1 MLTFTRWYNYEHQHN
16 QLRFVTLPQRHT
28 GQDKSM
34 KTIMMKKIIA
44 QHRVARRCFSTG
56 PVAAAY
62 ELKVNAGEVRRD
74 DAQVALAAKFDAL
87 YESLALLP
95 PVPVRTDDPTESSAT
110 SNSPLL
116 LARSLASAQ
125 SFLRK
130 KFHLWFFGTPPR
142 GMYIYGPVGV
152 GKSFL
157 MDLFY
162 ASVTVPDDS
171 CCHNNSH
178 KHTKMTKRRVHF
190 HEFMLDV
197 HHRIFIY
204 KQKHP
209 RGDALPII
217 AQQLAQEAQLLCFDE
232 FQVTDIADAMILKR
246 LFSLLLDW
254 NVVMVATSNRAP
266 DALYKG
272 GINRSLFLPFIDML
286 KDTSDIISM
295 EDSKKDYRLESRAD
309 GQSYFWSNK
318 DVHGDNSIHRDMQ
331 AQLEEI
337 FGGTASGT
345 EAEIIPVLF
354 GRTVQVA
361 RLNDRCA
368 WFDFSEL
375 CYQPLGAADYI
386 SLCRRFPVI
395 IMERVPQLDANHLN
409 EARRFVTLIDACYE
423 SRTRLVLAAQVPL
436 DELFVD
442 FEAQVESSDGDEELI
457 VNDKGG
463 NSSSFATT
471 MIRTKEGKYYEWSA
485 TGRIGVSLAQFSS
498 ANDLAFSF
506 RRAASRLVE
515 MGGKE
520 WGRQ

>member
-1 MLTFTRWYNYEHQHN
+1 M
-16 QLRFVTLPQRHT
+16 
-28 GQDKSM
+28 M
-34 KTIMMKKIIA
+34 KTTMIKMTKKTIA
-44 QHRVARRCFSTG
+44 QHRVARRSFSTG

-62 ELKVNAGEVRRD
+62 KLKVDAGEVRRD
-74 DAQVALAAKFDAL
+74 DAQIALAAKFDAL
-87 YESLALLP
+87 YESLASLP
-95 PVPVRTDDPTESSAT
+95 PVPELTDDPTQSNCKSS
-110 SNSPLL
+110 SPLL
-116 LARSLASAQ
+116 LGRSLASAQ

-130 KFHLWFFGTPPR
+130 KFHLWSFGPPPR
-142 GMYIYGPVGV
+142 GMYIHGPVGV

-162 ASVTVPDDS
+162 ASVTVPDDDS
-171 CCHNNSH
+171 GCNNDSHSH
-178 KHTKMTKRRVHF
+178 KHATITKRRVHF

-197 HHRIFIY
+197 HHRIFVY
-204 KQKHP
+204 NQKHP
-209 RGDALPII
+209 RGDAIPII

-246 LFSLLLDW
+246 LFLFLLDY
-254 NVVMVATSNRAP
+254 NVVMVATSNRPP
-266 DALYKG
+266 DALYEG
-272 GINRSLFLPFIDML
+272 GINRSLFLPFIDIL
-286 KDTSDIISM
+286 KHSSDIISM
-295 EDSKKDYRLESRAD
+295 EDSCKDYRLETRAD

-318 DVHGDNSIHRDMQ
+318 DVHGDNNINNNIQ

-337 FGGTASGT
+337 FGGAASGT

-354 GRTVQVA
+354 GRSVQVA
-361 RLNDRCA
+361 RLNNRCA

-375 CYQPLGAADYI
+375 CDQALGAADYI
-386 SLCRRFPVI
+386 SLCCRFPVL
-395 IMERVPQLDANHLN
+395 IMDRVPQLDANRLN

-442 FEAQVESSDGDEELI
+442 FEAQVESRDGDEELF
-457 VNDKGG
+457 VSEEGG

-471 MIRTKEGKYYEWSA
+471 MIRTKEGEYLEWSA
-485 TGRIGVSLAQFSS
+485 TGLIGVSLAQLSS

>member
-1 MLTFTRWYNYEHQHN
+1 M
-16 QLRFVTLPQRHT
+16 
-28 GQDKSM
+28 M
-34 KTIMMKKIIA
+34 KTVMKNMAA
-44 QHRVARRCFSTG
+44 QHHVARRSLPTG
-56 PVAAAY
+56 PVTTAY
-62 ELKVNAGEVRRD
+62 ERKVDAEEVRRD
-74 DAQVALAAKFDAL
+74 DAQVALAAKLDAL
-87 YESLALLP
+87 HESLTSLP
-95 PVPVRTDDPTESSAT
+95 PVPMRTDRPTESS
-110 SNSPLL
+110 SRSSSPLL
-116 LARSLASAQ
+116 LTRSLASAQ

-130 KFHLWFFGTPPR
+130 KFHLWSFGPPPR
-142 GMYIYGPVGV
+142 GMYIHGPVGV

-162 ASVTVPDDS
+162 ASVNVPDDS
-171 CCHNNSH
+171 CINNDSH
-178 KHTKMTKRRVHF
+178 SFKHVKITKRRVHF

-197 HHRIFIY
+197 HHRIFVY

-209 RGDALPII
+209 RDDAIPII

-232 FQVTDIADAMILKR
+232 FQVTDVADAMILKR
-246 LFSLLLDW
+246 LFLLLLDW
-254 NVVMVATSNRAP
+254 NVVVVATSNRSP

-286 KDTSDIISM
+286 KHRFDIISM
-295 EDSKKDYRLESRAD
+295 EDSAKDYRLETRAD

-318 DVHGDNSIHRDMQ
+318 DVHGDYSDNNMQ
-331 AQLEEI
+331 AQLKEI

-345 EAEIIPVLF
+345 KAEAIHVLF

-386 SLCRRFPVI
+386 SLCDRFQVLI
-395 IMERVPQLDANHLN
+395 IDQVPQLDANHLD
-409 EARRFVTLIDACYE
+409 EARRFVTLIDVCYE
-423 SRTRLVLAAQVPL
+423 SRTRLVLAAKVPL
-436 DELFVD
+436 DELFVE
-442 FEAQVESSDGDEELI
+442 FEAQVESSDGNEELF
-457 VNDKGG
+457 VSEKGG

-471 MIRTKEGKYYEWSA
+471 MIRTKEGEQFEWSA
-485 TGRIGVSLAQFSS
+485 TGRSGVSLAQLSA

>member
-1 MLTFTRWYNYEHQHN
+1 
-16 QLRFVTLPQRHT
+16 
-28 GQDKSM
+28 M
-34 KTIMMKKIIA
+34 KTKTMMNTTIA
-44 QHRVARRCFSTG
+44 QPRVAWRCSSTG
-56 PVAAAY
+56 PVTAAY
-62 ELKVNAGEVRRD
+62 ELKVDAGEVRRD

-87 YESLALLP
+87 HESLTSLP
-95 PVPVRTDDPTESSAT
+95 PVPTSTDDQTASRFTSSG
-110 SNSPLL
+110 PLS
-116 LARSLASAQ
+116 LARSLTSAQ

-130 KFHLWFFGTPPR
+130 KFNLWSFGPPPR
-142 GMYIYGPVGV
+142 GIYIHGPVGV

-162 ASVTVPDDS
+162 SLVNVPDDDS
-171 CCHNNSH
+171 GCNNDSH
-178 KHTKMTKRRVHF
+178 KQAKITKRRVHF

-197 HHRIFIY
+197 HHRIFAY
-204 KQKHP
+204 KQEHP
-209 RGDALPII
+209 RGDAIPII

-232 FQVTDIADAMILKR
+232 FQVTDVADAMILKR
-246 LFSLLLDW
+246 LFLLLLDC
-254 NVVMVATSNRAP
+254 NVVVVATSNRSP
-266 DALYKG
+266 DTLYEG

-286 KDTSDIISM
+286 KDTFDIISM
-295 EDSKKDYRLESRAD
+295 EDSQKDYRLESRAD

-318 DVHGDNSIHRDMQ
+318 DMQGDNNINNNIQ

-337 FGGTASGT
+337 FGGTASTT
-345 EAEIIPVLF
+345 EAESIPVHF

-361 RLNDRCA
+361 RLNNQCA

>member
-1 MLTFTRWYNYEHQHN
+1 MA
-16 QLRFVTLPQRHT
+16 V
-28 GQDKSM
+28 
-34 KTIMMKKIIA
+34 
-44 QHRVARRCFSTG
+44 QHRVARQSIPTG
-56 PVAAAY
+56 PVTAAY
-62 ELKVNAGEVRRD
+62 ERKVDAGEVQQD
-74 DAQVALAAKFDAL
+74 NAQLALAAKLDAL
-87 YESLALLP
+87 YKSLASLP
-95 PVPVRTDDPTESSAT
+95 PVPMRTDHQTVDSTT
-110 SNSPLL
+110 SNGPHLL
-116 LARSLASAQ
+116 VRSLASAQ

-130 KFHLWFFGTPPR
+130 KFHLWSFGPPPR
-142 GMYIYGPVGV
+142 GIYIHGPVGV

-162 ASVTVPDDS
+162 ALVNVPDDDY
-171 CCHNNSH
+171 CFKNNSH
-178 KHTKMTKRRVHF
+178 KHAKITKRRVHF

-197 HHRIFIY
+197 HHRIFVY
-204 KQKHP
+204 KQEHP
-209 RGDALPII
+209 RDDAIPII

-232 FQVTDIADAMILKR
+232 FQVTDVADAMILKR
-246 LFSLLLDW
+246 LFLYLSYW
-254 NVVMVATSNRAP
+254 NVVVVVTSNRSP
-266 DALYKG
+266 DTLYEG

-286 KDTSDIISM
+286 KGTFDIISM
-295 EDSKKDYRLESRAD
+295 EDSQKDYRLESRAD

-318 DVHGDNSIHRDMQ
+318 DIHGDNNINNNIQ
-331 AQLEEI
+331 GQLEDI
-337 FGGTASGT
+337 FGSTTSTNEGES
-345 EAEIIPVLF
+345 ISVLF
-354 GRTVQVA
+354 GRSVQVA
-361 RLNDRCA
+361 RFNDRCA
-368 WFDFSEL
+368 WFHFSEL

-442 FEAQVESSDGDEELI
+442 FEAQVESSDGDGELI

-515 MGGKE
+515 MGGKG

>member
-1 MLTFTRWYNYEHQHN
+1 
-16 QLRFVTLPQRHT
+16 
-28 GQDKSM
+28 M
-34 KTIMMKKIIA
+34 KTVTKKMTA
-44 QHRVARRCFSTG
+44 QHRVAQRSLPKG
-56 PVAAAY
+56 PVTAAY
-62 ELKVNAGEVRRD
+62 ERKVEAGEVQRD
-74 DAQVALAAKFDAL
+74 DAQVALAAKLDAL
-87 YESLALLP
+87 HESLAALP
-95 PVPVRTDDPTESSAT
+95 PVPMCTGHPKEGSTTSSG
-110 SNSPLL
+110 SRLL
-116 LARSLASAQ
+116 ERSLASAQ

-130 KFHLWFFGTPPR
+130 KLHLWSFGPSPR
-142 GMYIYGPVGV
+142 GIYIHGPVGV

-162 ASVTVPDDS
+162 ALVNATDDDS
-171 CCHNNSH
+171 CCKNNSH
-178 KHTKMTKRRVHF
+178 KYAKITKRRVHF

-197 HHRIFIY
+197 HHRIFVY
-204 KQKHP
+204 KQEHP
-209 RGDALPII
+209 RDDAIPIV

-232 FQVTDIADAMILKR
+232 FQVTDVADAMILKR
-246 LFSLLLDW
+246 LFLFLSYW
-254 NVVMVATSNRAP
+254 NVVVVATSNRSP
-266 DALYKG
+266 DALYEG

-286 KDTSDIISM
+286 KHTFDIISM
-295 EDSKKDYRLESRAD
+295 DGSQKDYRLESRAD
-309 GQSYFWSNK
+309 GQSYFWLTK
-318 DVHGDNSIHRDMQ
+318 DIHGDNSINNNIQ

-337 FGGTASGT
+337 FGGTPSTT
-345 EAEIIPVLF
+345 EAESIPVLF
-354 GRTVQVA
+354 GRSVQVG

-395 IMERVPQLDANHLN
+395 IMEHVPQLDANHLN

-442 FEAQVESSDGDEELI
+442 FEAQVESSDGDGELI

-485 TGRIGVSLAQFSS
+485 TGRVGVSLAQFSS

-515 MGGKE
+515 MGGKG

>member
-1 MLTFTRWYNYEHQHN
+1 M
-16 QLRFVTLPQRHT
+16 
-28 GQDKSM
+28 M
-34 KTIMMKKIIA
+34 KTMVKIKMKTVLA
-44 QHRVARRCFSTG
+44 QHRGARRCFSTG
-56 PVAAAY
+56 PVVAAY
-62 ELKVNAGEVRRD
+62 ELKVAAGEVRRD
-74 DAQVALAAKFDAL
+74 DAQVALAEKLDAL
-87 YESLALLP
+87 HESLASLP
-95 PVPVRTDDPTESSAT
+95 PLPVRTDHKTESSYT
-110 SNSPLL
+110 SSSPLL
-116 LARSLASAQ
+116 LVRSLASAQ
-125 SFLRK
+125 FFLRK
-130 KFHLWFFGTPPR
+130 KLHSWSFGPPPR
-142 GMYIYGPVGV
+142 GMYIHGPVGV

-162 ASVTVPDDS
+162 ASVSVPDDDS
-171 CCHNNSH
+171 GCNNDSH
-178 KHTKMTKRRVHF
+178 KHAKITKRRVHF

-197 HHRIFIY
+197 HHRIFAC
-204 KQKHP
+204 KHKHP
-209 RGDALPII
+209 RDDAIPII

-246 LFSLLLDW
+246 LFLLLLDL
-254 NVVMVATSNRAP
+254 NVVVVATSNRAP
-266 DALYKG
+266 DALYEG

-286 KDTSDIISM
+286 KHASDIISM
-295 EDSKKDYRLESRAD
+295 EDSCKDYRLENRSG

-318 DVHGDNSIHRDMQ
+318 DVHGVNDVNNNIQ
-331 AQLEEI
+331 AQLEKI
-337 FGGTASGT
+337 FGGTASIT
-345 EAEIIPVLF
+345 KAESIPVLF
-354 GRTVQVA
+354 DRTVQSV

-386 SLCRRFPVI
+386 SLCCRFPVLI
-395 IMERVPQLDANHLN
+395 IDRVPQLDANHLN

-442 FEAQVESSDGDEELI
+442 FEAQVESSDGDEELF
-457 VNDKGG
+457 VSDKGG

-471 MIRTKEGKYYEWSA
+471 MIRNKKGEYWEWSA

-506 RRAASRLVE
+506 RRAASRLAE

>member
-1 MLTFTRWYNYEHQHN
+1 M
-16 QLRFVTLPQRHT
+16 
-28 GQDKSM
+28 M
-34 KTIMMKKIIA
+34 KTMKTMKMIV
-44 QHRVARRCFSTG
+44 QHGVARRSFSTG

-62 ELKVNAGEVRRD
+62 ELKVDAGEVRRD

-87 YESLALLP
+87 HESLASLP
-95 PVPVRTDDPTESSAT
+95 PVPVRTDDPTESSCT
-110 SNSPLL
+110 SSSPVLL
-116 LARSLASAQ
+116 LLSRSLASAQ

-130 KFHLWFFGTPPR
+130 KFHLWSFGPPPR
-142 GMYIYGPVGV
+142 GMYIYGSVGV

-162 ASVTVPDDS
+162 ASVTVPDDDS
-171 CCHNNSH
+171 CCNNDSHSH
-178 KHTKMTKRRVHF
+178 KHAKITKRRVHF

-197 HHRIFIY
+197 HHRIFVY

-209 RGDALPII
+209 RGDAIPII

-246 LFSLLLDW
+246 LFLLLLLDW
-254 NVVMVATSNRAP
+254 NVVVVATSNRPP
-266 DALYKG
+266 DALYEG
-272 GINRSLFLPFIDML
+272 GINRSLFLPFIEIL
-286 KDTSDIISM
+286 KHTSDIISM
-295 EDSKKDYRLESRAD
+295 EDSRKDYRLETRAG

-318 DVHGDNSIHRDMQ
+318 DVHGDNNINNNMQ

-386 SLCRRFPVI
+386 SLCRRFPVL
-395 IMERVPQLDANHLN
+395 IMDRVPQLDANHLN

-442 FEAQVESSDGDEELI
+442 FEAQVESIDGDEELF
-457 VNDKGG
+457 VSEKGG
-463 NSSSFATT
+463 SSSSFATT
-471 MIRTKEGKYYEWSA
+471 MIRTKEGEYLEWSA
-485 TGRIGVSLAQFSS
+485 TGRIGVSLAQLSA

>member
-1 MLTFTRWYNYEHQHN
+1 M
-16 QLRFVTLPQRHT
+16 
-28 GQDKSM
+28 M
-34 KTIMMKKIIA
+34 KTMMMKMTMIA
-44 QHRVARRCFSTG
+44 QHRSAQQDFSTG
-56 PVAAAY
+56 PVTAAY

-87 YESLALLP
+87 HESLASLP
-95 PVPVRTDDPTESSAT
+95 PVPVRIDVPTESSCT
-110 SNSPLL
+110 SSSPLL
-116 LARSLASAQ
+116 LLLARFQASAQ

-130 KFHLWFFGTPPR
+130 KFHLWSFGPPPR
-142 GMYIYGPVGV
+142 GMYIHGPVGV

-171 CCHNNSH
+171 CCTNDNHSGSHSH
-178 KHTKMTKRRVHF
+178 KHAKITKRRIHF

-197 HHRIFIY
+197 HHRIFVY
-204 KQKHP
+204 KQKYP
-209 RGDALPII
+209 RGDAIPFI
-217 AQQLAQEAQLLCFDE
+217 AQELAQEAQLLCFDE

-246 LFSLLLDW
+246 LFLLLLDC
-254 NVVMVATSNRAP
+254 NVVVVATSNRSP

-272 GINRSLFLPFIDML
+272 GINRSLFLPFINIL
-286 KDTSDIISM
+286 KQTSDIISM
-295 EDSKKDYRLESRAD
+295 EDSGKDYRRETRAGD
-309 GQSYFWSNK
+309 QSYFWYNK
-318 DVHGDNSIHRDMQ
+318 DVHGDNNINNNMQ

-386 SLCRRFPVI
+386 SLCSRFPVLI
-395 IMERVPQLDANHLN
+395 IDRVPQLDANYLN

-442 FEAQVESSDGDEELI
+442 FEAHVESCDGDEELF
-457 VNDKGG
+457 VSEKGG

-471 MIRTKEGKYYEWSA
+471 MIRTKEGEYFEWSA
-485 TGRIGVSLAQFSS
+485 TGRIGVSLAQFSA

-506 RRAASRLVE
+506 RRATSRLVE

>member
-1 MLTFTRWYNYEHQHN
+1 MM
-16 QLRFVTLPQRHT
+16 
-28 GQDKSM
+28 M
-34 KTIMMKKIIA
+34 KTMIEK
-44 QHRVARRCFSTG
+44 HRVAQRCFSIG
-56 PVAAAY
+56 PVSAAY
-62 ELKVNAGEVRRD
+62 ELMVDAGEVRRD
-74 DAQVALAAKFDAL
+74 DAQVALAAKLDDL
-87 YESLALLP
+87 HESLASLP
-95 PVPVRTDDPTESSAT
+95 PVPLLTDEQIESSR
-110 SNSPLL
+110 SSSRPLL
-116 LARSLASAQ
+116 LARSMASAQ

-130 KFHLWFFGTPPR
+130 KFHLWSFGLPPR
-142 GMYIYGPVGV
+142 GIYIHGPVGV

-162 ASVTVPDDS
+162 ALVNVFDDS
-171 CCHNNSH
+171 RCNNDRF
-178 KHTKMTKRRVHF
+178 KHAKITKRRVHF

-197 HHRIFIY
+197 HHRIFVY

-209 RGDALPII
+209 RGDAIPII

-232 FQVTDIADAMILKR
+232 FQVTDVADAMILKR
-246 LFSLLLDW
+246 LFLLLLDC
-254 NVVMVATSNRAP
+254 NVVVVATSNRSP
-266 DALYKG
+266 DALYEG

-286 KDTSDIISM
+286 KHTFDIISM
-295 EDSKKDYRLESRAD
+295 EGSTKDYRLENRAD

-318 DVHGDNSIHRDMQ
+318 DVQGDNSSNNDMQ

-337 FGGTASGT
+337 FGGTASGA
-345 EAEIIPVLF
+345 ESEIIKVRF

-375 CYQPLGAADYI
+375 CYQPLGAADYL
-386 SLCRRFPVI
+386 SLCDRFPVL
-395 IMERVPQLDANHLN
+395 IMDNVPQLDANHLN

-442 FEAQVESSDGDEELI
+442 FEAQVESSDGDEELF
-457 VNDKGG
+457 VSEKGG

-471 MIRTKEGKYYEWSA
+471 MIRTKDGEHMEWSA
-485 TGRIGVSLAQFSS
+485 TGLIGVSLAQFSS

-520 WGRQ
+520 WGRE

>member
-1 MLTFTRWYNYEHQHN
+1 M
-16 QLRFVTLPQRHT
+16 
-28 GQDKSM
+28 M
-34 KTIMMKKIIA
+34 KTIMIKTMMIKAMIP
-44 QHRVARRCFSTG
+44 QRHLARRCFSKG

-62 ELKVNAGEVRRD
+62 ELKVDVGEVRRD

-87 YESLALLP
+87 HDSLASLP
-95 PVPVRTDDPTESSAT
+95 PVPISTYDPTKSSFT
-110 SNSPLL
+110 SSSSLSLL

-125 SFLRK
+125 SFLQK
-130 KFHLWFFGTPPR
+130 KFHLWLFGPPPR
-142 GMYIYGPVGV
+142 GMYIHGPVGV

-162 ASVTVPDDS
+162 ASVTVPDDDS
-171 CCHNNSH
+171 CCNNDSH
-178 KHTKMTKRRVHF
+178 KHAKITKRRVHF

-197 HHRIFIY
+197 HHRIFVY

-209 RGDALPII
+209 RGDAIPVV

-232 FQVTDIADAMILKR
+232 FQVTEIADAMILKR
-246 LFSLLLDW
+246 LFSLLISDW

-266 DALYKG
+266 DTLYER
-272 GINRSLFLPFIDML
+272 GINRSLFLPFIDL
-286 KDTSDIISM
+286 LRQTSDIISM
-295 EDSKKDYRLESRAD
+295 EDSQNDYRLENRAD

-318 DVHGDNSIHRDMQ
+318 GVHGDNNINHNMQ

-337 FGGTASGT
+337 FGGAVSGNVSAT
-345 EAEIIPVLF
+345 EAESIPVLF

-368 WFDFSEL
+368 WFDFSDL

-386 SLCRRFPVI
+386 SLCRRFSVI

-423 SRTRLVLAAQVPL
+423 SRTRLVLTAQVPL

-471 MIRTKEGKYYEWSA
+471 MIRTKEGEYYEWSA
-485 TGRIGVSLAQFSS
+485 TGLIGVSLAQLSS

>member
-1 MLTFTRWYNYEHQHN
+1 
-16 QLRFVTLPQRHT
+16 
-28 GQDKSM
+28 M
-34 KTIMMKKIIA
+34 KTVMMKTVIA

-56 PVAAAY
+56 PVTAAY
-62 ELKVNAGEVRRD
+62 ERKVDAGEMRRD
-74 DAQVALAAKFDAL
+74 DAQVALAAKLDAL
-87 YESLALLP
+87 HESLASLP
-95 PVPVRTDDPTESSAT
+95 PVPMRTDHQTKGSTISSG
-110 SNSPLL
+110 PPL

-130 KFHLWFFGTPPR
+130 KFHLWSYGPPPR
-142 GMYIYGPVGV
+142 SMYIHGPVGV

-162 ASVTVPDDS
+162 ALVTVPDDEDS
-171 CCHNNSH
+171 CSKNNSH
-178 KHTKMTKRRVHF
+178 KHAKITKRRVHF

-197 HHRIFIY
+197 HHRIFVY
-204 KQKHP
+204 KQEHP
-209 RGDALPII
+209 REDAIPII
-217 AQQLAQEAQLLCFDE
+217 AKQLAQEAQLLCFDE
-232 FQVTDIADAMILKR
+232 FQVTDVADAMILKR
-246 LFSLLLDW
+246 LFLLLLDQ
-254 NVVMVATSNRAP
+254 NVVVVATSNRSP
-266 DALYKG
+266 DALYEG
-272 GINRSLFLPFIDML
+272 GINRSLFLPFIALL
-286 KDTSDIISM
+286 KHTFDIVSM
-295 EDSKKDYRLESRAD
+295 VDSQKDYRRESRAD

-318 DVHGDNSIHRDMQ
+318 DVHGDNDINNNIQ

-337 FGGTASGT
+337 FGGTASTT
-345 EAEIIPVLF
+345 EAESISVLF

-361 RLNDRCA
+361 RLNDQCA

-442 FEAQVESSDGDEELI
+442 FEAQVESSDGDGELI

-485 TGRIGVSLAQFSS
+485 TGRVGVSLAQFSS

-515 MGGKE
+515 MGGKG

>member
-1 MLTFTRWYNYEHQHN
+1 
-16 QLRFVTLPQRHT
+16 
-28 GQDKSM
+28 M
-34 KTIMMKKIIA
+34 KTVTKKMTA
-44 QHRVARRCFSTG
+44 QHRVAQRSLPKG
-56 PVAAAY
+56 PVTAAY
-62 ELKVNAGEVRRD
+62 ERKVESGEVQRD
-74 DAQVALAAKFDAL
+74 DAQVALAAKLDAL
-87 YESLALLP
+87 HESLAALP
-95 PVPVRTDDPTESSAT
+95 PVPMCTGHQKEGSTTSSG
-110 SNSPLL
+110 SRLL
-116 LARSLASAQ
+116 ERSLASAQ

-130 KFHLWFFGTPPR
+130 KLHLWSFGPSPR
-142 GMYIYGPVGV
+142 GIYIHGPVGV

-162 ASVTVPDDS
+162 ALVNATDDDS
-171 CCHNNSH
+171 CCKNNSH
-178 KHTKMTKRRVHF
+178 KYAKITKRRVHF

-197 HHRIFIY
+197 HHRIFVY
-204 KQKHP
+204 KQEHP
-209 RGDALPII
+209 RDDAIPIV

-232 FQVTDIADAMILKR
+232 FQVTDVADAMILKR
-246 LFSLLLDW
+246 LFLFLSYW
-254 NVVMVATSNRAP
+254 NVVVVATSNRSP
-266 DALYKG
+266 DALYEG

-286 KDTSDIISM
+286 KHTFDIISM
-295 EDSKKDYRLESRAD
+295 EDSQKDYRLESRAD
-309 GQSYFWSNK
+309 GQSYFWLSK
-318 DVHGDNSIHRDMQ
+318 DIHGDNSINNNIQ

-337 FGGTASGT
+337 FGGTASTT
-345 EAEIIPVLF
+345 EAESIPVLF
-354 GRTVQVA
+354 GRSVQVA
-361 RLNDRCA
+361 RLNDQCA

-395 IMERVPQLDANHLN
+395 IMEHVPQLDANHLN

-436 DELFVD
+436 EELFVD
-442 FEAQVESSDGDEELI
+442 FEAQVESSDGDGELI

-485 TGRIGVSLAQFSS
+485 TGRVGVSLAQFSS

-515 MGGKE
+515 MGGKG

>member
-1 MLTFTRWYNYEHQHN
+1 M
-16 QLRFVTLPQRHT
+16 
-28 GQDKSM
+28 M
-34 KTIMMKKIIA
+34 KTMKMMKMKTMIA

-62 ELKVNAGEVRRD
+62 ELKVDAGEVRRD

-87 YESLALLP
+87 HESLASLP
-95 PVPVRTDDPTESSAT
+95 PVPVRTDDPTESSCT
-110 SNSPLL
+110 SSSPLL

-130 KFHLWFFGTPPR
+130 KFHLWSFGPPPR
-142 GMYIYGPVGV
+142 GMYIHGPVGV

-162 ASVTVPDDS
+162 ASVTVPDDDS
-171 CCHNNSH
+171 CCNNDSHSH
-178 KHTKMTKRRVHF
+178 KHVKITKRRVHF

-197 HHRIFIY
+197 HHRIFAY

-209 RGDALPII
+209 RGDAIPII

-246 LFSLLLDW
+246 LFLLLLLDW
-254 NVVMVATSNRAP
+254 NVVVVATSNRPP
-266 DALYKG
+266 DALYEG
-272 GINRSLFLPFIDML
+272 GINRSLFLPFIEIL
-286 KDTSDIISM
+286 KHTSDIISM
-295 EDSKKDYRLESRAD
+295 EDSRKDYRLETRAG

-318 DVHGDNSIHRDMQ
+318 DVHGDNNINNNMQ

-386 SLCRRFPVI
+386 SLCCRFPVL
-395 IMERVPQLDANHLN
+395 IMDRVPQLDANHLN

-442 FEAQVESSDGDEELI
+442 FEAQVESSDGDEELF
-457 VNDKGG
+457 VSVKGG
-463 NSSSFATT
+463 SSSSFATT
-471 MIRTKEGKYYEWSA
+471 MIRTKEGEYLEWSA
-485 TGRIGVSLAQFSS
+485 TGRIGVSLAQLSA

-515 MGGKE
+515 MGGQE

>member
-1 MLTFTRWYNYEHQHN
+1 M
-16 QLRFVTLPQRHT
+16 
-28 GQDKSM
+28 
-34 KTIMMKKIIA
+34 A
-44 QHRVARRCFSTG
+44 QGHVARRCLSKG
-56 PVAAAY
+56 PVSAAY

-74 DAQVALAAKFDAL
+74 NAQVALAAKFDAL
-87 YESLALLP
+87 HDSLALLP
-95 PVPVRTDDPTESSAT
+95 PVPVRTDDPAQSSCT
-110 SNSPLL
+110 SSSSLL
-116 LARSLASAQ
+116 LLLSRSLASAQ
-125 SFLRK
+125 SFFRK
-130 KFHLWFFGTPPR
+130 KFNLWFFGPPPR
-142 GMYIYGPVGV
+142 GMYIHGPVGV

-162 ASVTVPDDS
+162 ASLTVPDDNS
-171 CCHNNSH
+171 CCNNDSL
-178 KHTKMTKRRVHF
+178 KHVKITKRRVHF

-197 HHRIFIY
+197 HHRIFVY

-209 RGDALPII
+209 QGDAIPVV
-217 AQQLAQEAQLLCFDE
+217 AQQLALEAQLLCFDE
-232 FQVTDIADAMILKR
+232 FQVTEIADAMILKR
-246 LFSLLLDW
+246 LFSLLISDW

-266 DALYKG
+266 DALYEG

-286 KDTSDIISM
+286 KHTSDIISM
-295 EDSKKDYRLESRAD
+295 EDSQNDYRLENRAD
-309 GQSYFWSNK
+309 GQSYFWSNNGG
-318 DVHGDNSIHRDMQ
+318 HGDNNISNKVQ

-337 FGGTASGT
+337 YGGTASTT
-345 EAEIIPVLF
+345 EAESIPVLF

-368 WFDFSEL
+368 WFDFSDL

-423 SRTRLVLAAQVPL
+423 SRTRLVLTAQVPL

-442 FEAQVESSDGDEELI
+442 FEAQVQSSDGDEELF

-471 MIRTKEGKYYEWSA
+471 MIRTKKGEVYEWSA
-485 TGRIGVSLAQFSS
+485 TGRIGVSLAQLSA

-506 RRAASRLVE
+506 RRAESRLVE

>member
-1 MLTFTRWYNYEHQHN
+1 
-16 QLRFVTLPQRHT
+16 
-28 GQDKSM
+28 M
-34 KTIMMKKIIA
+34 KTKTA
-44 QHRVARRCFSTG
+44 QQRVARQGLTTG
-56 PVAAAY
+56 PVTAAY
-62 ELKVNAGEVRRD
+62 ERKVEAGEVRRD
-74 DAQVALAAKFDAL
+74 DAQVALAAKLDVL
-87 YESLALLP
+87 HESLTSLP
-95 PVPVRTDDPTESSAT
+95 PLRTDDLTKNSST
-110 SNSPLL
+110 ISSPLL
-116 LARSLASAQ
+116 LLLLRSLASAQ
-125 SFLRK
+125 SFFRK
-130 KFHLWFFGTPPR
+130 KFHLWSFGPPPR
-142 GMYIYGPVGV
+142 GIYIHGPVGV

-162 ASVTVPDDS
+162 ESVTVPD
-171 CCHNNSH
+171 NNSCRNNDSH
-178 KHTKMTKRRVHF
+178 KDTKITKRRVHF

-197 HHRIFIY
+197 HHRIFVY
-204 KQKHP
+204 KQLHP
-209 RGDALPII
+209 RGDAIPII
-217 AQQLAQEAQLLCFDE
+217 ALQLAQEAQLLCFDE
-232 FQVTDIADAMILKR
+232 FQVTDVADAMILKR
-246 LFSLLLDW
+246 LFLFLLDL
-254 NVVMVATSNRAP
+254 NVIMVATSNRSP
-266 DALYKG
+266 DALYEG

-286 KDTSDIISM
+286 KDTFDIISM
-295 EDSKKDYRLESRAD
+295 EDSQKDYRLENRAD
-309 GQSYFWSNK
+309 GQCYFWSNK
-318 DVHGDNSIHRDMQ
+318 NIHGDNNINNNIQ

-337 FGGTASGT
+337 FGGTASET
-345 EAEIIPVLF
+345 ETIPVLF
-354 GRTVQVA
+354 SRTVKVT

-395 IMERVPQLDANHLN
+395 IIERVPQLDASHLN

-423 SRTRLVLAAQVPL
+423 FRTRLVLAAQVPL

>member
-1 MLTFTRWYNYEHQHN
+1 
-16 QLRFVTLPQRHT
+16 
-28 GQDKSM
+28 
-34 KTIMMKKIIA
+34 MMKMIKTMIA
-44 QHRVARRCFSTG
+44 RHRVARRRVSTG
-56 PVAAAY
+56 SVTAAY
-62 ELKVNAGEVRRD
+62 ELKVDAGEVRCD

-87 YESLALLP
+87 HESLTSLP
-95 PVPVRTDDPTESSAT
+95 PVPVRTDEPTKGSCTIS
-110 SNSPLL
+110 SPLLML

-130 KFHLWFFGTPPR
+130 KFHLWSFGPPPR
-142 GMYIYGPVGV
+142 GMYIHGPVGI

-162 ASVTVPDDS
+162 ASVTVPDDNS
-171 CCHNNSH
+171 CCNNDSQ
-178 KHTKMTKRRVHF
+178 KNPKITKRRVHF

-204 KQKHP
+204 KRKHP
-209 RGDALPII
+209 RADAIPII

-232 FQVTDIADAMILKR
+232 FQVTDIADAMILKQ
-246 LFSLLLDW
+246 LFVLLFDL
-254 NVVMVATSNRAP
+254 NVLVVATSNRAP
-266 DALYKG
+266 DALYEG

-286 KDTSDIISM
+286 KHTSDIISM
-295 EDSKKDYRLESRAD
+295 EDSRKDYRLETRAG

-318 DVHGDNSIHRDMQ
+318 DVQGNNDVNNNTQ

-345 EAEIIPVLF
+345 EAENISVLF

-386 SLCRRFPVI
+386 SLCCRFPVL
-395 IMERVPQLDANHLN
+395 IMDRVPQLDANHLN

-442 FEAQVESSDGDEELI
+442 FEAHVESSDGDGELI
-457 VNDKGG
+457 VSEKGG
-463 NSSSFATT
+463 SSSSFATT
-471 MIRTKEGKYYEWSA
+471 MIRTKEGEYLEWSA
-485 TGRIGVSLAQFSS
+485 TGRIGVSLAQLSA

-520 WGRQ
+520 WGQQ

>member
-1 MLTFTRWYNYEHQHN
+1 M
-16 QLRFVTLPQRHT
+16 
-28 GQDKSM
+28 M
-34 KTIMMKKIIA
+34 KTMKTMKTMKMIA
-44 QHRVARRCFSTG
+44 QHGVARRSFSTG

-62 ELKVNAGEVRRD
+62 ELKVDAGEVRRD

-87 YESLALLP
+87 HESLASLP
-95 PVPVRTDDPTESSAT
+95 PVPVRTGDPTESSCT
-110 SNSPLL
+110 SSSPLL
-116 LARSLASAQ
+116 LLLSRSLASAQ

-130 KFHLWFFGTPPR
+130 KFHLWSFGPPPR
-142 GMYIYGPVGV
+142 GMYIHGSVGV

-162 ASVTVPDDS
+162 ASVTVPDDDS
-171 CCHNNSH
+171 CCNNDSHSHSH
-178 KHTKMTKRRVHF
+178 KHAKITKRRVHF

-197 HHRIFIY
+197 HHRIFVY

-209 RGDALPII
+209 RGDAIPII

-246 LFSLLLDW
+246 LFLLLLLDW
-254 NVVMVATSNRAP
+254 NVVVVATSNRPP
-266 DALYKG
+266 DALYEG
-272 GINRSLFLPFIDML
+272 GINRSLFLPFIEIL
-286 KDTSDIISM
+286 KHTSDIISM
-295 EDSKKDYRLESRAD
+295 EDSRKDYRLETRAG

-318 DVHGDNSIHRDMQ
+318 DVHGDNNINNNMQ

-375 CYQPLGAADYI
+375 CYQPLGAADYV
-386 SLCRRFPVI
+386 SLCRRFPVL
-395 IMERVPQLDANHLN
+395 IMDRVPQLDANHLN

-442 FEAQVESSDGDEELI
+442 FEAQVESIDGDEELF
-457 VNDKGG
+457 VSEKGG
-463 NSSSFATT
+463 SSSSFATT
-471 MIRTKEGKYYEWSA
+471 MIRTKEGEYLEWSA
-485 TGRIGVSLAQFSS
+485 TGRIGVSLAQLSA

>member
-1 MLTFTRWYNYEHQHN
+1 M
-16 QLRFVTLPQRHT
+16 
-28 GQDKSM
+28 M
-34 KTIMMKKIIA
+34 KTMMMTMMRMMQQYLRIKA
-44 QHRVARRCFSTG
+44 QHRIPRGEYSIG

-62 ELKVNAGEVRRD
+62 ELKVDTGEVRRD
-74 DAQVALAAKFDAL
+74 DAQVALVAKFDAL
-87 YESLALLP
+87 HESLASLP
-95 PVPVRTDDPTESSAT
+95 PVPIRSSDLTDNSSRS
-110 SNSPLL
+110 SNPLSQL
-116 LARSLASAQ
+116 LSRSLVSVQ

-130 KFHLWFFGTPPR
+130 KFHLWSFGPPPR
-142 GMYIYGPVGV
+142 GLYIHGSVGV

-162 ASVTVPDDS
+162 ASVTALDDDF
-171 CCHNNSH
+171 CCNNDSRSY
-178 KHTKMTKRRVHF
+178 KHTKITKRRVHF

-197 HHRIFIY
+197 HHRIFVY

-209 RGDALPII
+209 RGDAIPII

-246 LFSLLLDW
+246 LFVLLLDW
-254 NVVMVATSNRAP
+254 NVVVVATSNRSP
-266 DALYKG
+266 DALYEG
-272 GINRSLFLPFIDML
+272 GINRSLFLPFIDLL
-286 KDTSDIISM
+286 KHTSDIISM
-295 EDSKKDYRLESRAD
+295 EDPNKDYRLETRTG

-318 DVHGDNSIHRDMQ
+318 DVCGDNNINNNIQ
-331 AQLEEI
+331 QQLEEI
-337 FGGTASGT
+337 FGGIASGT
-345 EAEIIPVLF
+345 GAEIIPVLF
-354 GRTVQVA
+354 GRNVQVT

-368 WFDFSEL
+368 WFNFSQL

-386 SLCRRFPVI
+386 SLCRRFPVLI
-395 IMERVPQLDANHLN
+395 VDSVPQLDANYLN

-442 FEAQVESSDGDEELI
+442 FEAQVQSTDGDEELI
-457 VNDKGG
+457 VNEKGG

-471 MIRTKEGKYYEWSA
+471 MIRTKEGEYYEWSA

-506 RRAASRLVE
+506 RRASSRLVE

-520 WGRQ
+520 WGR

>member
-1 MLTFTRWYNYEHQHN
+1 M
-16 QLRFVTLPQRHT
+16 
-28 GQDKSM
+28 M
-34 KTIMMKKIIA
+34 KTMMTKTMKMKTTIA
-44 QHRVARRCFSTG
+44 QYRVAQRCFSTG

-62 ELKVNAGEVRRD
+62 ELKVDAGEVRRD

-87 YESLALLP
+87 HESLASLP
-95 PVPVRTDDPTESSAT
+95 PVPVRTDDPTESNRT
-110 SNSPLL
+110 SSSPLLLL
-116 LARSLASAQ
+116 LARSLAYAQ

-130 KFHLWFFGTPPR
+130 KFHLWSFGPPPR
-142 GMYIYGPVGV
+142 GMYIHGPVGV

-162 ASVTVPDDS
+162 ASVTVPDDHS
-171 CCHNNSH
+171 CCNNDSH
-178 KHTKMTKRRVHF
+178 KHAKITKRRVHF

-197 HHRIFIY
+197 HHRIFVY

-209 RGDALPII
+209 RGDAIPII

-232 FQVTDIADAMILKR
+232 FQVTEIADAMILKR
-246 LFSLLLDW
+246 LFLLLLDL
-254 NVVMVATSNRAP
+254 NVVVVATSNRRP
-266 DALYKG
+266 DALYEG

-286 KDTSDIISM
+286 KHTSDIISM
-295 EDSKKDYRLESRAD
+295 EDSRKDYRLETRAG

-318 DVHGDNSIHRDMQ
+318 DVHGDNNINNNIQ

-395 IMERVPQLDANHLN
+395 IMVRVPQLDANHLN

-442 FEAQVESSDGDEELI
+442 FEAQVESSDGDGELF
-457 VNDKGG
+457 VSKKGG

-471 MIRTKEGKYYEWSA
+471 MIRTKVGEYLEWSA
-485 TGRIGVSLAQFSS
+485 TGRIGVSLAQFSA

>member
-1 MLTFTRWYNYEHQHN
+1 M
-16 QLRFVTLPQRHT
+16 
-28 GQDKSM
+28 M
-34 KTIMMKKIIA
+34 KTMKTMKMIA
-44 QHRVARRCFSTG
+44 QHGVARRSFSTG

-62 ELKVNAGEVRRD
+62 ELKVDAGEVRRD

-87 YESLALLP
+87 HESLASLP
-95 PVPVRTDDPTESSAT
+95 PVPVRTDDSTESSCT
-110 SNSPLL
+110 SSSPLL
-116 LARSLASAQ
+116 LLLSRSLASAQ

-130 KFHLWFFGTPPR
+130 KFHLWSFGPPPR
-142 GMYIYGPVGV
+142 GMYIYGSVGV

-162 ASVTVPDDS
+162 ASVTVPDDDS
-171 CCHNNSH
+171 CCNNDSHSH
-178 KHTKMTKRRVHF
+178 KHAKITKRRVHF

-197 HHRIFIY
+197 HHRIFVY

-209 RGDALPII
+209 RGDAIPII

-246 LFSLLLDW
+246 LFLLLLLDW
-254 NVVMVATSNRAP
+254 NVVVVATSNRPP
-266 DALYKG
+266 DALYEG
-272 GINRSLFLPFIDML
+272 GINRSLFLPFIDIL
-286 KDTSDIISM
+286 KHTSDIISM
-295 EDSKKDYRLESRAD
+295 EDSRKDYRLETRAG

-318 DVHGDNSIHRDMQ
+318 DVHGDNNINNNMQ

-386 SLCRRFPVI
+386 SLCRRFPVL
-395 IMERVPQLDANHLN
+395 IMDRVPQLDANHLN

-442 FEAQVESSDGDEELI
+442 FEAQVESIDGDEELF
-457 VNDKGG
+457 VSEKGG
-463 NSSSFATT
+463 SSSSFATT
-471 MIRTKEGKYYEWSA
+471 MIRTKEGEYLEWSA
-485 TGRIGVSLAQFSS
+485 TGRIGVSLAQLSA